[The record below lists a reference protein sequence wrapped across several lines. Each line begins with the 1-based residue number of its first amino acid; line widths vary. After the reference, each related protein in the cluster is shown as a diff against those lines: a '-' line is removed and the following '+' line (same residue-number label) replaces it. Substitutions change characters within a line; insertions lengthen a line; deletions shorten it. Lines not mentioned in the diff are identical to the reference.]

1 MKKINYKNGIIVTL
15 ASMMAMA
22 AMAGCGNSTA
32 SDATEEDQIVEETLA
47 DEEVPLASAEEA
59 VTDIPAAP
67 YFAKGVY
74 ANYSKDAEN
83 PTKTYFY
90 VFSDDS
96 YGYTAD
102 GENNDMGVP
111 FDITQAD
118 GQVEFSFGGAE
129 ESKDVLVITGVEN
142 GMIYGCFED
151 VPERELV
158 FEPVADADPE
168 NFSAVNYLSS
178 MTGGDNVYRDA
189 NGWSVH
195 YNPSCITVNQGGPV
209 TTFVYT
215 GDCAGTCMIT
225 ATYDVDKDAK
235 TAAEDLAASYGDQA
249 MVSDCVFPGTE
260 DVEGFYVDAVPGQT
274 GPGLYSSAFVREYME
289 GYLVFEVTDHVGGDD
304 EMDMAVSDNLSAI
317 IDSLTFE

>member
-1 MKKINYKNGIIVTL
+1 MKKITFKNGIIITL
-15 ASMMAMA
+15 ATMMAMA
-22 AMAGCGNSTA
+22 AMTGCSKNVA
-32 SDATEEDQIVEETLA
+32 EDEGIANEIA
-47 DEEVPLASAEEA
+47 DEETPLASAEE
-59 VTDIPAAP
+59 VVSEVSAAP
-67 YFAKGVY
+67 YFSKGVY
-74 ANYSKDAEN
+74 VNYAKDAEN
-83 PTKTYFY
+83 PPKTYFY

-102 GENNDMGVP
+102 GENDDIGVP
-111 FDITQAD
+111 FDITQTD

-129 ESKDVLVITGVEN
+129 ESKDVLVITGAEN
-142 GMIYGCFED
+142 GMVYGCFED
-151 VPERELV
+151 VPDRELV

-274 GPGLYSSAFVREYME
+274 GPGLYASAFVREYMG
-289 GYLVFEVTDHVGGDD
+289 GYLIFEFTQHVAGDD

-317 IDSLTFE
+317 IDSLSFE